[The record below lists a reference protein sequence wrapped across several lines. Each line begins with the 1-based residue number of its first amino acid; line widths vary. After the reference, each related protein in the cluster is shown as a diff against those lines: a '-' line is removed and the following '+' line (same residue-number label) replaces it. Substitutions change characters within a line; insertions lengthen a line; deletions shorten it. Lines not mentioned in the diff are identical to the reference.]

1 MIGIIGAMDI
11 EIDHI
16 KSNMTDVLNEKISNM
31 DFYIGKINGKD
42 VVLAKSFEGKVNSAM
57 CTQTMILKYNP
68 SYIINVGVAG
78 AISDKLNIFDI
89 VLAKNAVEFDF
100 DTVVLGYELGYVFG
114 VDKVYMECSDRAN
127 SIIKKIAEKENKV
140 YIGNIAS
147 SDKFITEESD
157 KKMLRRKFEDVIAVD
172 MESASIAH
180 VCLLNKVEFCS
191 LRIISDGGSDVEFRE
206 FVNIAVEKLDKI
218 MFDIVENV

>member
-16 KSNMTDVLNEKISNM
+16 KAKMTDISNEKISTM

-57 CTQTMILKYNP
+57 CAQTMILKYHP
-68 SYIINVGVAG
+68 DVVINVGVAG
-78 AISDKLNIFDI
+78 AISSKLSIFDI

-100 DTVVLGYELGYVFG
+100 DTVALGYELGYVFG
-114 VDKVYMECSDRAN
+114 VDKVYMECSEKIN
-127 SIIKKIAEKENKV
+127 SIAQKISEKENKV
-140 YIGNIAS
+140 FIGNIAS
-147 SDKFITEESD
+147 SDKFITEEVD
-157 KKMLRRKFEDVIAVD
+157 KGMLKREFEDIIAVD

-180 VCLLNKVEFCS
+180 VCLLNKVEFCA
-191 LRIISDGGSDVEFRE
+191 LRAISDSGSDTEFRE
-206 FVNIAVEKLDKI
+206 FVEIAIQKLDKI
-218 MFDIVENV
+218 IFELLENI